1 MASTAPT
8 LDLIVVDSSM
18 SVAPLSSKAVSEEP
32 PSSVQIDTPTPTPSN
47 CTITREKPRTGWY
60 WRHMPDEDINTRY
73 LNSKGLVEW
82 RCRYCI
88 HGRYQISGGSR
99 SIVYHLNKFYN
110 INEASTRE
118 EKAKLQQISIER
130 AVKNAAEPS
139 EKASSC

>member
-1 MASTAPT
+1 MTMASTAST

-18 SVAPLSSKAVSEEP
+18 PVAPLSSKAVSEEP
-32 PSSVQIDTPTPTPSN
+32 PSVQTDTPTLSN
-47 CTITREKPRTGWY
+47 YTTTKEKPCTGWY

-88 HGRYQISGGSR
+88 HSRYQISRGSR

-110 INEASTRE
+110 INKALTRE
-118 EKAKLQQISIER
+118 EKAKL
-130 AVKNAAEPS
+130 
-139 EKASSC
+139 